1 MGGGAWGGGAVG
13 GGAVGAGWIG
23 SSGAGTGAGATGTSF
38 ATATV
43 STCAPIDAIDMDA
56 GAASACGSGSAM
68 GVGTAV
74 TGSELSP
81 RRARARPSPRRPASR
96 SWDLREVPVEGEMRW
111 CVERSA
117 HRTLVSGTGHWCEG
131 AIGDEESRQNVRAD
145 RPSQRARR
153 DGSGASLASERRG
166 PASIRSIQA
175 VPRAIAPR

>member
-1 MGGGAWGGGAVG
+1 MG

-74 TGSELSP
+74 TGSELMST
-81 RRARARPSPRRPASR
+81 AGASA
-96 SWDLREVPVEGEMRW
+96 SIASTPGESFMGSQG
-111 CVERSA
+111 SA
-117 HRTLVSGTGHWCEG
+117 CG
-131 AIGDEESRQNVRAD
+131 
-145 RPSQRARR
+145 RR
-153 DGSGASLASERRG
+153 D
-166 PASIRSIQA
+166 A
-175 VPRAIAPR
+175 VVR

>member
-1 MGGGAWGGGAVG
+1 MPREEVPREE
-13 GGAVGAGWIG
+13 VPREPAGSDPPARGRARERREHRSRRPLSRRAHRSMRSIWTPAPPPPAARARRWVSAQRSPAL
-23 SSGAGTGAGATGTSF
+23 SS
-38 ATATV
+38 
-43 STCAPIDAIDMDA
+43 C
-56 GAASACGSGSAM
+56 
-68 GVGTAV
+68 
-74 TGSELSP
+74 P
-81 RRARARPSPRRPASR
+81 RRARARPSPRRPARR

-117 HRTLVSGTGHWCEG
+117 HRTWVSGTGHWCEG

-145 RPSQRARR
+145 RSFPSARR